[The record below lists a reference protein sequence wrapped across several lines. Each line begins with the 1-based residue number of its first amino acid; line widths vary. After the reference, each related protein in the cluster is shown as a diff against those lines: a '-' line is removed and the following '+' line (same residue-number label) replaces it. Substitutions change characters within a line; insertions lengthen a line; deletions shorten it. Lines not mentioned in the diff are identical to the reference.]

1 MEILRVENLTK
12 AYGSGNN
19 KVVALDNVS
28 FSVEKGLS
36 LAKKII
42 LMDNG
47 KISVESKKNEY
58 TIFKIK
64 YFK

>member
-1 MEILRVENLTK
+1 MKIGDRVRNRYTGEYGILI
-12 AYGSGNN
+12 
-19 KVVALDNVS
+19 S
-28 FSVEKGLS
+28 FEKFGFQHY
-36 LAKKII
+36 KIKI

-58 TIFKIK
+58 TIFKVK